1 MSNTVVG
8 ITGSDGF
15 IGGHIARRLQNE
27 ADFCV
32 LPCPRG
38 AFEDEDALAQFVNQC
53 DTVIHLAG
61 VNRGTD
67 QEVSE
72 INRSLAEKLVAAA
85 RRCSHDLHLVYASST
100 QRKLDNVYGQSK
112 KDCEQ
117 IILDWVSGSEGKI
130 ATLLVIPNVYGA
142 GCKPFYNSVVATF
155 CHQLAQGDCPQVLE
169 DKTVDFVWVNDLV
182 DQVIHLVRQRP
193 DYSGL
198 FSAAVTATITISD
211 LLSKLKK
218 FRRSHFDDDLVPDLT
233 DRFDTSLYATFE
245 SYLNLEDHS
254 HRPQVHMDDRGKLY
268 EVLRI
273 ANAGQVFFSTTKPG
287 VIRGNHFHTR
297 KIEWFCV
304 LQGEAVIRL
313 RHVESSEVRE
323 FRVSGS
329 SPQFISIPVLY
340 THQIENVGK
349 EDLLTMFWCNEVFK
363 PEDADTYFEKV
374 A

>member
-1 MSNTVVG
+1 MSNVIVG
-8 ITGSDGF
+8 ITGPNGF
-15 IGGHIARRLQNE
+15 IAGHVARRLQNE
-27 ADFCV
+27 SGFQV
-32 LPCPRG
+32 LLCPRDM
-38 AFEDEDALAQFVNQC
+38 FEDEEALAQFVESC
-53 DTVIHLAG
+53 DTVLHLAG

-67 QEVSE
+67 QEITE
-72 INRSLAEKLVAAA
+72 INQSLAEKLVSAAN
-85 RRCSHDLHLVYASST
+85 RCSHDLHLIYASST
-100 QRKLDNVYGQSK
+100 QREIDNVYGRSK
-112 KDCEQ
+112 KGCEQ
-117 IILDWVSGSEGKI
+117 LFLDWAGESEDQI

-155 CHQLAQGDCPQVLE
+155 CHQLAQGDCPEIIE

-182 DQVIHLVRQRP
+182 DQILGIVRKRP
-193 DYSGL
+193 TCSGL
-198 FSAAVTATITISD
+198 FPVPVTATLLISD
-211 LLSKLKK
+211 LLSKLEN
-218 FRRSHFDDDLVPDLT
+218 FRRSHFEEDLVPDLS
-233 DRFDTSLYATFE
+233 DHFETSLYSTFE
-245 SYLNLEDHS
+245 SYLSLEDHS
-254 HRPQVHMDDRGKLY
+254 HRPQVHTDDRGKLY

-273 ANAGQVFFSTTKPG
+273 ANAGQVFFSTTHPG

-304 LQGEAVIRL
+304 LQGEAAIRL

-340 THQIENVGK
+340 THQIENVGDD
-349 EDLLTMFWCNEVFK
+349 DLLTMFWCNEVFK

>member
-1 MSNTVVG
+1 MSVSVIG
-8 ITGSDGF
+8 ITGANGF
-15 IGGHIARRLQNE
+15 IAGHLARRLHIE
-27 ADFCV
+27 ADSRVV
-32 LPCPRG
+32 LCPRA
-38 AFEDEDALAQFVNQC
+38 AFENENALAEFVNDC
-53 DTVIHLAG
+53 DTVVHLAG

-72 INRSLAEKLVAAA
+72 INRALAKKLVAAA
-85 RRCSHDLHLVYASST
+85 QQCCHDLHLVYASST
-100 QRKLDNVYGQSK
+100 QRESDNVYGQSK
-112 KDCEQ
+112 KHCEQ
-117 IILDWVSGSEGKI
+117 LFLDWSNGSDSKT

-155 CHQLAQGDCPQVLE
+155 CHQLAQGDCPQILE

-182 DQVIHLVRQRP
+182 DEVLQIVRQRP
-193 DYSGL
+193 THSGL
-198 FSAAVTATITISD
+198 YFVPPTATISISG
-211 LLSKLKK
+211 LLGKLES
-218 FRRSHFDDDLVPDLT
+218 FRRSHFDDNLIPDLS
-233 DRFDTSLYATFE
+233 DRFDTSLYSTFE

-254 HRPQVHMDDRGKLY
+254 HRPQVHSDDRGKLY

-273 ANAGQVFFSTTKPG
+273 ANAGQVFFSTTNPG

-304 LQGEAVIRL
+304 LQGEAAIRL
-313 RHVESSEVRE
+313 RHVESSEVHE
-323 FRVSGS
+323 FLVSGD

-349 EDLLTMFWCNEVFK
+349 EDLLTMFWCNEVFE
-363 PEDADTYFEKV
+363 PDDADTYFEKV

>member
-1 MSNTVVG
+1 MSNQVIG
-8 ITGSDGF
+8 ITGPNGF
-15 IGGHIARRLQNE
+15 IAGHIARRLRSE
-27 ADFCV
+27 AGLEV
-32 LPCPRG
+32 ELCPRD
-38 AFEDEDALAQFVNQC
+38 AFADEDRLAEFIDRC

-67 QEVSE
+67 EEISE
-72 INRSLAEKLVAAA
+72 INRSLTEKLVSAAQQ
-85 RRCSHDLHLVYASST
+85 CTHDLHLVYTSST
-100 QRKLDNVYGQSK
+100 QRELDNVYGQMK
-112 KDCEQ
+112 RDCEQ
-117 IILDWVSGSEGKI
+117 LLLDWSDESKGQV

-155 CHQLAQGDCPQVLE
+155 CHQLAQGEFPEVLE
-169 DKTVDFVWVNDLV
+169 DKTIDFVWVNDLV
-182 DQVIHLVRQRP
+182 DEILQLVRQRP
-193 DYSGL
+193 AASGL
-198 FSAAVTATITISD
+198 LAVPTTARISISD
-211 LLSKLKK
+211 LLEKLKS
-218 FRRSHFDDDLVPDLT
+218 FRQCHFEQDLVPDLT
-233 DRFDTSLYATFE
+233 DRFETSLYSTFE

-254 HRPQVHMDDRGKLY
+254 HRPQVHTDDRGKLY

-304 LQGEAVIRL
+304 LQGEAAIRL

-323 FRVSGS
+323 FRVSGD

-340 THQIENVGK
+340 THQIENVGQ
-349 EDLLTMFWCNEVFK
+349 DNLLTMFWCNEVFK